1 MRLVRSKEGM
11 VEEKRLKTQGTGTFD
26 IEKLSLEQQ
35 KEITFLPKC
44 CTEKLK
50 MRENIRWC
58 IS

>member
-1 MRLVRSKEGM
+1 M
-11 VEEKRLKTQGTGTFD
+11 VGEKRLKTQGTGTFD

-50 MRENIRWC
+50 MRENIRCC